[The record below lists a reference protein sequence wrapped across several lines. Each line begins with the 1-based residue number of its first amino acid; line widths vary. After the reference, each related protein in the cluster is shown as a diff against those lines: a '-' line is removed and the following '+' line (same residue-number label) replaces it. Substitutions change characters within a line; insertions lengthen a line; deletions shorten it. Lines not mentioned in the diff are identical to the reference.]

1 MMMVLVGNVVVWLC
15 GDWVMVV
22 DVDVDLGDLL
32 VRFSECGGL
41 QINIEYFVLL
51 QYIKCYVDVCVYMVM
66 NKDWLEMFGVQNDL

>member
-1 MMMVLVGNVVVWLC
+1 MVDVYKLVFVFVKGGVGKIMMMVLVGNVVVWLC

-41 QINIEYFVLL
+41 
-51 QYIKCYVDVCVYMVM
+51 
-66 NKDWLEMFGVQNDL
+66 